1 VSIGTEPVAQYFAR
15 YAEPEAKLA
24 AALTGSYFAVL
35 VVPACREPIAFLDG
49 FRVALAEAHGHGR
62 VLLIVAVNAPDDASA
77 ETHRDNQQLL
87 LDFAARHADRIA
99 LRAAGVDTEAWLA
112 QAEHCDLLWLDRAS
126 VGARLPAGQ
135 GVGMARKL
143 GADLAAALC
152 LSGQISCAQIAC
164 SDADATLPADY
175 FARLSSSSK
184 EPEASTALLWPFLH
198 EAGESKAIDA
208 ATVLY
213 EIALRYYVLG
223 LASARSGY
231 AYQSIGSTLSIDARA
246 YTSVRGFPRRSAAED
261 FYLLDKLAKVGP
273 LRRLPG
279 APLLLRARASDRVP
293 FGTGRRTREIAELAA
308 RGDDFELYSPELF
321 RALAAVLEG
330 LNAFAD
336 SSQPD
341 ALARVV
347 QERAPDLALPILA
360 ALEGL
365 QVFSALAAA
374 AGQARAGAALR
385 RRIHTWFDALR
396 TLRFIHSLRD
406 ACLPSMP
413 WASALAGAPFIAQP
427 FADGSS
433 PSAVCARLAL
443 AEAALPSLVGPT
455 LVS

>member
-1 VSIGTEPVAQYFAR
+1 VSVDTEHAAQYFAR
-15 YAEPEAKLA
+15 YAEPEAELA

-35 VVPACREPIAFLDG
+35 VVPVCHEPSAFLDG
-49 FRVALAEAHGHGR
+49 FQAALAEAERHGR
-62 VLLIVAVNAPDDASA
+62 VLLIVVVNAPEDASA

-87 LDFAARHADRIA
+87 VDLAARYSDRVA
-99 LRAAGVDTEAWLA
+99 LSAPGVETRAWLA

-126 VGARLPAGQ
+126 IGARLPVGQ
-135 GVGMARKL
+135 GVGMARKV

-152 LSGQISCAQIAC
+152 LNGQVSCAQIAC

-175 FARLSSSSK
+175 FARLSSSAE
-184 EPEASTALLWPFLH
+184 EPEASTALLWPFKH
-198 EAGESKAIDA
+198 EAGESSTIDA

-213 EIALRYYVLG
+213 EISLRYYVLG
-223 LASARSGY
+223 LASARSSY

-246 YTSVRGFPRRSAAED
+246 YTSVRGFPKRSAAED

-273 LRRLPG
+273 LRRLSG

-336 SSQPD
+336 SGRPD
-341 ALARVV
+341 ALERNVK
-347 QERAPDLALPILA
+347 ERAPDLALPILA
-360 ALEGL
+360 ALEEL
-365 QVFSALAAA
+365 KVFSALAAA
-374 AGQARAGAALR
+374 IGQARVGAALR
-385 RRIHTWFDALR
+385 RRIQTWFDALR
-396 TLRFIHSLRD
+396 TLRFIHILRE
-406 ACLPSMP
+406 ACLPSIP
-413 WASALAGAPFIAQP
+413 WASALAAAPFISEP

-443 AEAALPSLVGPT
+443 AEAALPPLVGPT
-455 LVS
+455 LA